1 MEPNIF
7 YGIQAGPYWDWR
19 IALDLFFGGAGV
31 GAFLFGVGLDAAF
44 KDRYSR
50 ITQTAAILAP
60 ILVVLWLLSLLAEL
74 GRPAHLFLTFT
85 HFAPSSPL
93 WWGGIFQT
101 LFVAGSVW
109 HAVKWR
115 RTGPDRK
122 RRLLGWELTPIA
134 IVVGAYHGMLL
145 AVVTARP
152 LWNTG
157 PTVVAALLSF
167 AATGIAAVMLTHL
180 LRMKLGGRLKL
191 EEHVNTFLHDMTP
204 VRYILGAT
212 LVLQLATFFL
222 WWVSLRFGS
231 LHDKQALAA
240 ANAAMGPLFWWVGIG
255 LGLAVPLALGA
266 FVIAQGET
274 SKRTWQVNMIAL
286 TSVLILVGG
295 FFFRLAVVLGGQVS
309 LPIPTLS

>member
-7 YGIQAGPYWDWR
+7 YGIQSGPYWDWR

-31 GAFLFGVGLDAAF
+31 GAFLFGVGLDTAF
-44 KDRYSR
+44 KGRYSR

-60 ILVVLWLLSLLAEL
+60 ILVVAGLLSLLAEL

-101 LFVAGSVW
+101 LFVAGSIW

-115 RTGPDRK
+115 RPGPDRN
-122 RRLLGWELTPIA
+122 RRLLGWELAPIA

-157 PTVVAALLSF
+157 PTVVAALLGF

-180 LRMKLGGRLKL
+180 LRMKFGGRLRL

-231 LHDKQALAA
+231 LQDKQALAA
-240 ANAAMGPLFWWVGIG
+240 ANASMGPLFWWVGIG
-255 LGLAVPLALGA
+255 LGLAVPLVLGG

-274 SKRTWQVNMIAL
+274 AKRTLQVNMIAL